1 MELTDKI
8 IEVEETHA
16 PKHVKH
22 LHLLKQTALIWRP
35 VARYL
40 EAVAF

>member
-1 MELTDKI
+1 MELTYKI

-22 LHLLKQTALIWRP
+22 LLKYTALIWIP
-35 VARYL
+35 GARYL
-40 EAVAF
+40 EAVAI